1 MIYKSFVDH
10 WIYIYIYMFCFVF
23 CSKSSFNSKNVW
35 GLWRAITVE
44 LKAKC
49 FPMLDIGFQLL
60 NHPVPPLT
68 YFPFHSV
75 PNVLCFLQADQLQH
89 PDCFAVESCCCNT
102 CRMLFWYFAVQKDK
116 DFSEKG
122 RQPMLLQ
129 NLYIMQHLW
138 CLHRCTSYQ
147 AVCTSTVAVAVRL
160 NCPLVTLNATNFR
173 QRFAKLSV

>member
-1 MIYKSFVDH
+1 M
-10 WIYIYIYMFCFVF
+10 
-23 CSKSSFNSKNVW
+23 
-35 GLWRAITVE
+35 WRAITVD

-60 NHPVPPLT
+60 NRPVPPLT
-68 YFPFHSV
+68 YFLFHNV
-75 PNVLCFLQADQLQH
+75 PNVLCFLQADQLHH

-102 CRMLFWYFAVQKDK
+102 CRMLFSYCAVQKDK
-116 DFSEKG
+116 DFSETR

-147 AVCTSTVAVAVRL
+147 AVCTSGRL
-160 NCPLVTLNATNFR
+160 PKQNL
-173 QRFAKLSV
+173 QRGIFNQWRHTCAPSLALCLL